1 MNRIPKIKLN
11 KKLIFLSIIT
21 VLLNA
26 CSVTKNLNSTQT
38 GSQWKATYDS
48 FNATEKLKLNAQKN
62 AVVYLS
68 SKISTAKGTMD
79 LLLNNQHLADQ
90 HPVNHYRIN
99 LDQEAIISLAG
110 KNATGSFN
118 LNYPVYKKKDIR
130 IICKTNIELL
140 ALSYLL
146 ANYEDFTDFSGKA
159 PVFKDLYALTSKI
172 AFEFKPFLNSKN
184 LDLIKTYLDRDFYL
198 HYSNFVLPLD
208 DFPNAKVTGVT
219 DITHFKSKED
229 AERFVTAFNDFFKE
243 VKFQDFLIKY
253 APYYEKMTEEVSLNL
268 PKENFI
274 SEMENYFG
282 KSVSQY
288 VLYPSLTL
296 PFSSGFAVGDKNTI
310 GNIFASFNQ
319 PGEINDTNKLNLGYS
334 NALSLR
340 TICIHEFG
348 HSFVNPAVDKTDQ
361 NTIQAK
367 AFLFEPIKDK
377 MSQQGYDQWKICL
390 YEHFNR
396 ANEVIIAR
404 HLGDEAKAN
413 DILKDNIDNRSFIYL
428 PQIIKKLEFWYD
440 NEFLDKSYGRKV
452 SEIIAELK

>member
-1 MNRIPKIKLN
+1 MN
-11 KKLIFLSIIT
+11 KKLIFLSILTI
-21 VLLNA
+21 LLNA
-26 CSVTKNLNSTQT
+26 CSITKNLKSTQT
-38 GSQWKATYDS
+38 NQEWKATYDS
-48 FNATEKLKLNAQKN
+48 FNATEKLKFSAQKD

-68 SKISTAKGTMD
+68 SKINTDKGTLD
-79 LLLNNQHLADQ
+79 LLLNNQKLADQ
-90 HPVNHYRIN
+90 HQVNHYRIN
-99 LDQEAIISLAG
+99 LDKKAVINIAG

-118 LNYPVYKKKDIR
+118 LNYPVYQKKGIR
-130 IICKTNIELL
+130 IIYRTNIELL

-159 PVFKDLYALTSKI
+159 PIFKDLYALTSKI
-172 AFEFKPFLNSKN
+172 ASEFKPFLNSKN
-184 LDLIKTYLDRDFYL
+184 LDVIKPYLNRDFYL
-198 HYSNFVLPLD
+198 HYSNFVLSLD
-208 DFPNAKVTGVT
+208 DFPNAKLTGAT

-243 VKFQDFLIKY
+243 VQFQNFLTRY
-253 APYYEKMTEEVSLNL
+253 APYYKKMTEEVSLNL

-296 PFSSGFAVGDKNTI
+296 PFSSGFAVGDRNTI

-319 PGEINDTNKLNLGYS
+319 PGEINDVAKLKLGYS

-348 HSFVNPAVDKTDQ
+348 HSFVNPAVDKVDQ

-367 AFLFEPIKDK
+367 VFLFDTIKDK

-404 HLGDEAKAN
+404 HLGDEVKAN
-413 DILKDNIDNRSFIYL
+413 EILKDNIENRSFIYL
-428 PQIIKKLEFWYD
+428 PHIIEKLEFWYN
-440 NEFLDKSYGRKV
+440 NEFLDKTYERKV
-452 SEIIAELK
+452 EEIISELK